1 MCLLCPLHRC
11 LDPGSAPSSFAYCGL
26 TRPTSGSISLST
38 FRAAGKLE
46 KPGNKENK
54 LDPKKIKSK
63 TSPVGRVAVSDH
75 NLGLLV
81 FWRSTAGLPGSASPK
96 RNQGSSEVRDRRQG
110 PGAAA

>member
-11 LDPGSAPSSFAYCGL
+11 LDPGSAPSSFAFL
-26 TRPTSGSISLST
+26 DRPTSVINFAVNLPCGRKT
-38 FRAAGKLE
+38 GKTG
-46 KPGNKENK
+46 KQGNK